1 MNKQNILNRRR
12 FLTGSSAVLGASL
25 MPTIASSALGQS
37 SRSGSQGAT
46 INSDQN
52 VHKVPVLTGKE
63 FDLYVSKQ
71 SVIVNGKESMATLIN
86 DSLPAPTLKM
96 REGDTVV
103 IRVHNQMNE
112 STSIHWHGLI
122 LPFEMDGV
130 PDISFDGI
138 PANSTFTY
146 TFKLKQSGTYWYH
159 SHTGLQE
166 QTGMLGAIV
175 IEPKDR
181 ERHPIA
187 EDHVILLSDWTHRD
201 PSNLIKLLKQ
211 RADFD
216 NYHLPDFKK
225 LLADIA
231 ETDLKTAFDKRK
243 SWNQMRMMPTDFSDL
258 TGETTFTYLINGKT
272 TAANWA
278 QIVKAG
284 QPVKLRFINGAAQ
297 TIFDVRIPGLKMKV
311 VATDGIDV
319 SPVDIDDFRI
329 GGGETYDVIVTP
341 TKDAHTIFAQNI
353 DRTGYV
359 AATLATKEGARAAT
373 PAMDKTEWLTMADM
387 MGAMGANGYKAKH
400 AKTEYNFKS
409 DMRVDSPRMNLDDP
423 GINLREVAKK
433 RDVLNY
439 SQLRTIDETALAE
452 QRKPTREIELHL
464 TGNMARY
471 IWAFDGVTFKDATPI
486 NIKPNER
493 VRITLVND
501 TMMNHPMHL
510 HGMWND
516 LRAPNGEFQVRKHT
530 IMVQPA
536 QKISF
541 DVTGE
546 AGRWAWHCHLL
557 YHMAIG
563 MFREVAVV

>member
-1 MNKQNILNRRR
+1 MNNKNMLNRRR
-12 FLTGSSAVLGASL
+12 FLTGSSTLLGASML
-25 MPTIASSALGQS
+25 STLPTIANSALGANQKN
-37 SRSGSQGAT
+37 AV
-46 INSDQN
+46 INSDKPD
-52 VHKVPVLTGKE
+52 HKVPILTGKE
-63 FDLYVSKQ
+63 FDLYVSKKPI
-71 SVIVNGKESMATLIN
+71 IVDGKSSTATLIN

-112 STSIHWHGLI
+112 STSIHWHGL
-122 LPFEMDGV
+122 LVPFEMDGV
-130 PDISFDGI
+130 PGISFDGI

-146 TFKLKQSGTYWYH
+146 KFTLKQSGTYWYH
-159 SHTGLQE
+159 SHTGFQE
-166 QTGMLGAIV
+166 QTGMRGAIV
-175 IEPKDR
+175 IEPKGR
-181 ERHPIA
+181 ERHPIE
-187 EDHVILLSDWTHRD
+187 EDHIILLSDWTHRD
-201 PSNLIKLLKQ
+201 PHNLVKLLKQ

-225 LLADIA
+225 LLSDIA
-231 ETDLKTAFDKRK
+231 ATDLKAAFDKRK
-243 SWNQMRMMPTDFSDL
+243 MWNQMRMMPTDFTDL
-258 TGETTFTYLINGKT
+258 SGEKTFTYLMNGKT
-272 TAANWA
+272 TAANWT
-278 QIVKAG
+278 QLVKAG
-284 QPVKLRFINGAAQ
+284 QPVKLRFINGSAQ

-329 GGGETYDVIVTP
+329 GVAETYDVIVTP

-353 DRTGYV
+353 DRSGYV
-359 AATLATKEGARAAT
+359 ATTLATKKGARPAI
-373 PAMDKTEWLTMADM
+373 PAMDKIEWLTMADM
-387 MGAMGANGYKAKH
+387 MGAMGANGYNAKH
-400 AKTEYNFKS
+400 AKTEYDFKS

-423 GINLREVAKK
+423 GINLRNIDRK
-433 RDVLNY
+433 VLNY
-439 SQLRTIDETALAE
+439 SQLRSVGDEIMAE
-452 QRKPTREIELHL
+452 QRKPTREIEIHL
-464 TGNMARY
+464 TGNMERY
-471 IWAFDGVTFKDATPI
+471 IWALDGVMFKDAAPV

-510 HGMWND
+510 HGMWSD
-516 LRAPNGEFQVRKHT
+516 LRMPSGEFQVRKHT

-557 YHMAIG
+557 YHMEAG

>member
-1 MNKQNILNRRR
+1 MNKNRFNRRR
-12 FLTGSSAVLGASL
+12 FLTGSSTLLGASML
-25 MPTIASSALGQS
+25 STLPTMANSALTK
-37 SRSGSQGAT
+37 SQNVVV
-46 INSDQN
+46 NSDRAD
-52 VHKVPVLTGKE
+52 HIVPILTGNE
-63 FDLYVSKQ
+63 FDLYVSEKM
-71 SVIVNGKESMATLIN
+71 ITVNGKSSMATLIN

-96 REGDTVV
+96 QEGDTVT
-103 IRVHNQMNE
+103 IRVHNQLNE
-112 STSIHWHGLI
+112 STSIHWHGL
-122 LPFEMDGV
+122 LVPFEMDGV
-130 PDISFDGI
+130 PGISFDGI

-146 TFKLKQSGTYWYH
+146 KFTLKQSGTYWYH
-159 SHTGLQE
+159 SHTGFQE
-166 QTGMLGAIV
+166 QTGMRGAIV
-175 IEPKDR
+175 IEPKGR
-181 ERHPIA
+181 ERHPIE

-201 PSNLIKLLKQ
+201 PHNLVKLLKQ

-225 LLADIA
+225 LLSDIA
-231 ETDLKTAFDKRK
+231 ATDLKAAFDKRK
-243 SWNQMRMMPTDFSDL
+243 MWNQMRMMPTDFTDL
-258 TGETTFTYLINGKT
+258 SGEKTFTYLMNGKT

-278 QIVKAG
+278 QLVKAG
-284 QPVKLRFINGAAQ
+284 QPVKLRFINGSAQ

-329 GGGETYDVIVTP
+329 GVAETYDVIVTP

-353 DRTGYV
+353 DRSGYV
-359 AATLATKEGARAAT
+359 ATTLATKKGARPAI
-373 PAMDKTEWLTMADM
+373 PAMDKIEWLTMADM
-387 MGAMGANGYKAKH
+387 MGAMGSNGYNAKH
-400 AKTEYNFKS
+400 AKTEYDFKS

-423 GINLREVAKK
+423 GINLRNIDRK
-433 RDVLNY
+433 VLNY
-439 SQLRTIDETALAE
+439 SQLRSVGDEIMAE
-452 QRKPTREIELHL
+452 QRKPTREIEIHL
-464 TGNMARY
+464 TGNMERY
-471 IWAFDGVTFKDATPI
+471 IWALDGVMFKDAAPV

-510 HGMWND
+510 HGMWSD
-516 LRAPNGEFQVRKHT
+516 LRMPSGEFQVRKHT

-557 YHMAIG
+557 YHMEAG